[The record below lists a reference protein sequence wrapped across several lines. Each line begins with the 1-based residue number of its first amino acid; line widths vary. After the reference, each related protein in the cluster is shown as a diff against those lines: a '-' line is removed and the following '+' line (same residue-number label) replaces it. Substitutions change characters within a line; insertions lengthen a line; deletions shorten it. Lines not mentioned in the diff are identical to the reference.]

1 MLTAI
6 GRIPIRVVGTSLV
19 RDGIDGD
26 LCVAAVAKAE
36 SKCRFLALRD
46 GAHVV

>member
-6 GRIPIRVVGTSLV
+6 GWVPIRIGSSTV

>member
-1 MLTAI
+1 MLTTI
-6 GRIPIRVVGTSLV
+6 GWIPVRIGTSLV

-36 SKCRFLALRD
+36 SKGCFLALRD